1 MGGGAGGSAPCLLLR
16 AQEDRLITEF
26 APAVTSELRKLR
38 NFPNLTVLDVTRF
51 DLEVMN
57 QAMVD
62 FAIRPRDALHFAAMQ
77 SISCLD
83 LASND
88 HHFDRIPQIRRFS

>member
-1 MGGGAGGSAPCLLLR
+1 MTFGTNTIP
-16 AQEDRLITEF
+16 TF
-26 APAVTSELRKLR
+26 
-38 NFPNLTVLDVTRF
+38 LDVTRF

-57 QAMVD
+57 QAMLD

-77 SISCLD
+77 SIGCFD

-88 HHFDRIPQIRRFS
+88 HHFDRIHQIRRFSL